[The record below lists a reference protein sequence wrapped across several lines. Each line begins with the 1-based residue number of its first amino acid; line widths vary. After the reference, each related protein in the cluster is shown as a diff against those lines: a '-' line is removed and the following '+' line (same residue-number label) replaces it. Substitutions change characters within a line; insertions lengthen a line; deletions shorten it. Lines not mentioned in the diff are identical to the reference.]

1 MNEFNQVANI
11 KVFGIGGGGSNAVN
25 RMVADGV
32 KGVTFYIANTDVQVM
47 RSSDCENKIILGRE
61 TTKGLGAG
69 GNPEIGRK
77 AAEEMMDKLKLAA
90 IVTHVADSRTSIL
103 HPASHTHRQMNDE
116 QLKEAGVAP
125 DLIRLSVGIE
135 NVNDII
141 ADLEQAL

>member
-47 RSSDCENKIILGRE
+47 KNSDCENKIVLGRE

-69 GNPEIGRK
+69 GNPEVGRRQPRK
-77 AAEEMMDKLKLAA
+77 RRMRS
-90 IVTHVADSRTSIL
+90 VRPSR
-103 HPASHTHRQMNDE
+103 
-116 QLKEAGVAP
+116 EATW
-125 DLIRLSVGIE
+125 SS
-135 NVNDII
+135 
-141 ADLEQAL
+141 

>member
-47 RSSDCENKIILGRE
+47 KNSDCENKIVLGRE

-69 GNPEIGRK
+69 GNPEVGRK
-77 AAEEMMDKLKLAA
+77 AAEETENEIREALKGDMVFPDGRSGRRNRTGAA
-90 IVTHVADSRTSIL
+90 PLFAKVAKEEGALTIGIVTKPFTFEEESVSAMPC
-103 HPASHTHRQMNDE
+103 PA
-116 QLKEAGVAP
+116 
-125 DLIRLSVGIE
+125 
-135 NVNDII
+135 
-141 ADLEQAL
+141 